1 MAGQYFYDPRPFY
14 MQPGDYKLISLDD
27 CFVQQKG
34 QGGGG
39 KAGGDGKGK
48 DKDKDKGKEGDGDG
62 NKKEPDGN
70 KKGGADKK
78 EPDGNKKKEA
88 EKPKVQTIE
97 VRVNLCCD
105 KCVSK
110 VRRKFQDVE
119 GVEKVDCCQWTKRV
133 IVRGTVKPEVVLKR
147 VRKVKGDA
155 DLITPPKK

>member
-34 QGGGG
+34 QGDKGG
-39 KAGGDGKGK
+39 KPGGEDKG
-48 DKDKDKGKEGDGDG
+48 KGKEG
-62 NKKEPDGN
+62 E
-70 KKGGADKK
+70 
-78 EPDGNKKKEA
+78 GNKKKEP

-105 KCVSK
+105 NCVSK
-110 VRRKFQDVE
+110 VRRKFEDVE

-133 IVRGTVKPEVVLKR
+133 IVRGTVKPEVVLKK
-147 VRKVKGDA
+147 VRKVKKDA

>member
-1 MAGQYFYDPRPFY
+1 

-39 KAGGDGKGK
+39 KPAGEGKG
-48 DKDKDKGKEGDGDG
+48 KDKDKGKEGDGNKGKDGDG
-62 NKKEPDGN
+62 NKGKEG
-70 KKGGADKK
+70 
-78 EPDGNKKKEA
+78 DGNKKKEP

-105 KCVSK
+105 NCVSK